1 MADLAM
7 KTSGATKAAVRTIE
21 PLTVDATFFAQSK
34 C

>member
-21 PLTVDATFFAQSK
+21 PLTVYATFFAQSA

>member
-1 MADLAM
+1 MADLGM

-21 PLTVDATFFAQSK
+21 PMTVYATFFAQST